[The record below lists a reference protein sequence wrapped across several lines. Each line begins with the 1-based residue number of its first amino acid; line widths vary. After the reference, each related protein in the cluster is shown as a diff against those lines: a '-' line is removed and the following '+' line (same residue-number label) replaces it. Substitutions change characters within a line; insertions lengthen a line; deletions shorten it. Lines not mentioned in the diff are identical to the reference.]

1 MKKSI
6 ILITIFIMTSTIAY
20 SNSLGLGLYIPLGG
34 SIPSL
39 YQNDNANPN
48 ITLSPHS
55 AFEIGVIF
63 QPSIYFTIDKL
74 HYIVLG
80 ADFGWYRDTFQFQ
93 TSTKNFT
100 HQFDTLMTGIN
111 LEWRPSIFQI
121 GIGGGVKVPLS
132 GKYWTGDNYTLLDYK
147 ALSSRFNNL
156 VIPYLKLYTGVNFF
170 LVSLS
175 FYANFDIPTIQIK
188 NNLASLGEGYK
199 YIGKLASFD
208 IGAQIGVHLPIIEFG
223 KKSDYHDIR
232 NRI

>member
-93 TSTKNFT
+93 DFT
-100 HQFDTLMTGIN
+100 HEIVLLQDLVLN
-111 LEWRPSIFQI
+111 
-121 GIGGGVKVPLS
+121 GVLQYSK
-132 GKYWTGDNYTLLDYK
+132 
-147 ALSSRFNNL
+147 
-156 VIPYLKLYTGVNFF
+156 
-170 LVSLS
+170 
-175 FYANFDIPTIQIK
+175 
-188 NNLASLGEGYK
+188 
-199 YIGKLASFD
+199 
-208 IGAQIGVHLPIIEFG
+208 
-223 KKSDYHDIR
+223 
-232 NRI
+232 